1 MGRFL
6 VLVVAI
12 AVIAIVVFVVLT
24 VVDCVR
30 SSHRAKIERRRREE
44 EARIKAIESGT
55 GFVSGKPKK
64 SKKKDKKHKGAAIDS
79 VGVGELSAK
88 DWFSISYPS
97 IATHPRGKGSVMGEA
112 WEALA
117 AQAAEERAISRFSSM
132 LPRRYRGNLD
142 TISARISQISDKTD
156 DPYVLSTLESYRE
169 SVEKSTL
176 NYVELAGAP
185 VRSPSIVEAM
195 NEIEEAVAAVPAA
208 LDSILAS
215 CYDKSSMS
223 ALIEAGSLKA
233 VVEHNK
239 MMFGGVGGN
248 GAPWERGGA
257 EKESDDVME
266 SDSYDETRSDDKKRS
281 CECIDSSRKRR
292 HKRK

>member
-6 VLVVAI
+6 VLVAAI

-24 VVDCVR
+24 GVDCVR
-30 SSHRAKIERRRREE
+30 SSHRARIERRRREE
-44 EARIKAIESGT
+44 EARIKAIGSGA
-55 GFVSGKPKK
+55 GFVSSKPKK
-64 SKKKDKKHKGAAIDS
+64 KKNRKHMSGDLDS
-79 VGVGELSAK
+79 MDASELSAK

-97 IATHPRGKGSVMGEA
+97 IATHPRGKVSAVGEA
-112 WEALA
+112 WEALV

-132 LPRRYRGNLD
+132 LPHGYRGNLD
-142 TISARISQISDKTD
+142 TISVRVSQISDKTD

-195 NEIEEAVAAVPAA
+195 NEIEEAVAAVPAV

-239 MMFGGVGGN
+239 MMFGNIGGN
-248 GAPWERGGA
+248 GAPWECGGA

-266 SDSYDETRSDDKKRS
+266 PDFGDETRSDDKKRNR
-281 CECIDSSRKRR
+281 ECIDSSRKRR
-292 HKRK
+292 YKRK

>member
-6 VLVVAI
+6 VLVAAI
-12 AVIAIVVFVVLT
+12 AVIAIVVFVALT
-24 VVDCVR
+24 VVDCIR
-30 SSHRAKIERRRREE
+30 SSHRARIERRRREE
-44 EARIKAIESGT
+44 EARIKAIESGA
-55 GFVSGKPKK
+55 GFVSSKSKKP
-64 SKKKDKKHKGAAIDS
+64 KKKDKRHKGTAIDS
-79 VGVGELSAK
+79 PGIAELSTK

-97 IATHPRGKGSVMGEA
+97 IATRPRGKVNIVGEA

-132 LPRRYRGNLD
+132 LPRGYRGNLD

-185 VRSPSIVEAM
+185 VRSASIVEAM
-195 NEIEEAVAAVPAA
+195 NEIEEAVASVPGA

-239 MMFGGVGGN
+239 MMFGNIGG
-248 GAPWERGGA
+248 GGTPWERGGA
-257 EKESDDVME
+257 EKESDDARE
-266 SDSYDETRSDDKKRS
+266 PGSDHETGSDDKKRS
-281 CECIDSSRKRR
+281 PECIDSSRKRR
-292 HKRK
+292 YKRK